1 MCGRDGASTVSPR
14 QAIRTSLSPVRLSA
28 AAFAGGVVHQYLSD
42 LVRVLG
48 VCVLL
53 FAQFQL
59 KFQALKARGS
69 PTSHDLPA
77 PRAACILLQSLTVWI
92 DELQRAA

>member
-59 KFQALKARGS
+59 KFQALEARGRQAQ
-69 PTSHDLPA
+69 LP
-77 PRAACILLQSLTVWI
+77 PQWAA
-92 DELQRAA
+92 

>member
-14 QAIRTSLSPVRLSA
+14 QAVLSSLSPVRLSA
-28 AAFAGGVVHQYLSD
+28 AAFAGGVVHQYHSD

-59 KFQALKARGS
+59 KFQTLKARGL
-69 PTSHDLPA
+69 PTSQYDFLLP
-77 PRAACILLQSLTVWI
+77 Q
-92 DELQRAA
+92 

>member
-1 MCGRDGASTVSPR
+1 VRIC
-14 QAIRTSLSPVRLSA
+14 LSPVRLSA
-28 AAFAGGVVHQYLSD
+28 AGFAGGLVRQYPAGF
-42 LVRVLG
+42 VRVLG

-69 PTSHDLPA
+69 PTSQVWPA
-77 PRAACILLQSLTVWI
+77 TTGFAPSPIASSMGGVMVSIIV
-92 DELQRAA
+92 